1 MQIDTQAP
9 VQARETILIHAPIEK
24 VWAIQS
30 DLENWPS
37 WQADVQSIQVD
48 GELKEG
54 TVFRWKAQGLTITST
69 LRAFAPPNQIGW
81 TGTSM
86 GMKAVHI
93 WHFEA
98 APDGTKVTTEESLSG
113 WLTRLLAL
121 FDKNF
126 LQKSMAKSLTT
137 LKERVESTT

>member
-9 VQARETILIHAPIEK
+9 VQAHETILIHAPIEK

-37 WQADVQSIQVD
+37 WQADVQSIQLD

-54 TVFRWKAQGLTITST
+54 TVFRWKAQGLTSTSI
-69 LRAFAPPNQIGW
+69 LKVVAPPNQIGW
-81 TGTSM
+81 TGNSM

-98 APDGTKVTTEESLSG
+98 TPDGTKVTTEESLSG